1 MQKDE
6 HSVGREQS
14 KGIALNDAQIAA
26 KETLR
31 GPLLIVAGAGT
42 GKTRTLIARL
52 AYFIETGIPPERICA
67 ITFTNK
73 AAKEMRDRVGTTT
86 DSKQLTTDKKQKKP
100 SDVRGQV
107 SNVHKPFIGTFHALG
122 LSILRRESRAFGR
135 KPNFAIFDDHDSFA
149 LVKYA
154 YKMLVPKKKGDEE
167 KGKTS
172 FHERPSFF
180 AGKISEIKN
189 KFGVLEQLG
198 NSSRQEDILTVKIF
212 EAYERALTENNAFD
226 FDDLITKPVEL
237 FRTHPDVLKKYQN
250 RFDAILVDEYQDV
263 SPMQNELVKLLAA
276 AHKNVSVVGDDEQL
290 IYGWR
295 YADLKIFLGFE
306 KDWPG
311 ARIMF
316 LEENYRSSGNIINA
330 AAAVVA
336 NNQYRRPKTLWTKN
350 PEGALIHIM
359 EAIDEIEEAERIAQQ
374 IYTSRLTAPDETIA
388 ILYRTNA
395 QSRAIEQGLIRR
407 QIPYH
412 IFGGI
417 KFYERM
423 EVKDIVAGLRYFANN
438 ADTLSRARLEKN
450 LTKTLFR
457 ELQAAF
463 ARTDKAAKPE
473 SLVELFLKTTDY
485 LDYIERSFAN
495 ASERKEN
502 IVELLS
508 FAARFEDLQKFLE
521 EVALVQAIDIPS
533 KSTRDKRLTADNKND
548 LLKAVSPESLV
559 HLSTIHL
566 AKGLE
571 FDRVFIAG
579 CAEGF
584 LPHARSLENEYQ
596 LEEERR
602 LMYVAMTRAK
612 KELVVSFY
620 DVPSRFLSE
629 MPQNMLKFKNFGER
643 NRTQNIEEEFVDID
657 E

>member
-1 MQKDE
+1 M
-6 HSVGREQS
+6 G
-14 KGIALNDAQIAA
+14 LNDAQRTAQEA
-26 KETLR
+26 PR

-42 GKTRTLIARL
+42 GKTRTLVARL
-52 AYFIETGIPPERICA
+52 AHFIATGIPPERICA

-73 AAKEMRDRVGTTT
+73 AAGEMKRRVFGKEST
-86 DSKQLTTDKKQKKP
+86 KQKGGGVN
-100 SDVRGQV
+100 D
-107 SNVHKPFIGTFHALG
+107 PFIGTFHALG
-122 LSILRRESRAFGR
+122 LRILRREASFFGR
-135 KPNFAIFDDHDSFA
+135 KSNFAIFDDHDSFD
-149 LVKYA
+149 LVKKA
-154 YKMLVPKKKGDEE
+154 HRALAPKTNGDEE
-167 KGKTS
+167 KKKTS
-172 FHERPSFF
+172 LRERPAFF

-189 KFGVLEQLG
+189 KFGVLEQLK
-198 NSSRQEDILTVKIF
+198 NSSRQEDILAIKMWG
-212 EAYERALTENNAFD
+212 AYERALALNNAFD

-237 FRTHPDVLKKYQN
+237 FRAHPDILTTYQN

-263 SPMQNELVKLLAA
+263 SPMQNELIKLLAG
-276 AHKNVSVVGDDEQL
+276 AHQNVSIVGDDEQL

-311 ARIMF
+311 ARIAF

-330 AAAVVA
+330 AAAVAA

-350 PEGALIHIM
+350 PAGAPIRIT
-359 EAIDEIEEAERIAQQ
+359 ETADETEEAERIAQQ
-374 IYTSRLTAPDETIA
+374 IHAARRADPHETIA

-395 QSRAIEQGLIRR
+395 QSRALEQGLLRR
-407 QIPYH
+407 QIPYR

-423 EVKDIVAGLRYFANN
+423 EVKDIVAGLRYFSNG
-438 ADTLSRARLEKN
+438 ADTVSRARLEKN
-450 LTKTLFR
+450 LTKTIFR
-457 ELQAAF
+457 ELQTAF
-463 ARTDKAAKPE
+463 AGTDRAAKPTT
-473 SLVELFLKTTDY
+473 LVELFLATTNYVDY
-485 LDYIERSFAN
+485 LERGFAN

-502 IVELLS
+502 VVELLG

-521 EVALVQAIDIPS
+521 EISLVQAIDMPS
-533 KSTRDKRLTADNKND
+533 KSTYNKRQMTNNKSN
-548 LLKAVSPESLV
+548 ESSV

-579 CAEGF
+579 CAEGS
-584 LPHARSLENEYQ
+584 LPHARSLENDEQ

-612 KELVVSFY
+612 KELAVSFY

-629 MPQNMLKFKNFGER
+629 MPQELLVLENSDPVNLFFD
-643 NRTQNIEEEFVDID
+643 EESISLE
-657 E
+657 